1 MTIQINNSSNRFH
14 FFKLISIMQRYFVL
28 LISTITVFLLLITSA
43 CSPAYPDGPSMSI
56 YSVRNKITNKWKW
69 ALIRQDAENQTG
81 KYVNYTI
88 EFKKDGSF
96 AICENDQN
104 CKYGLWTVPGKK
116 KAFIN
121 FIYPE
126 KDSAKELNVI
136 RLNRNAITLETTGLG
151 TKDSNYVKWE
161 LETINQRWF

>member
-1 MTIQINNSSNRFH
+1 M
-14 FFKLISIMQRYFVL
+14 SIMQRYFIL
-28 LISTITVFLLLITSA
+28 LISAISVILLLITSA
-43 CSPAYPDGPSMSI
+43 CSPAYPDGPSMSVH
-56 YSVRNKITNKWKW
+56 SVRNKIINKWKW
-69 ALIRQDAENQTG
+69 TLIRQYGDNQTG
-81 KYVNYTI
+81 KYVDYTI

-126 KDSAKELNVI
+126 KDSARELNVI

-151 TKDSNYVKWE
+151 TKDSSYVKWE
-161 LETINQRWF
+161 LETVNNRWF